1 MRAKLIITSGM
12 QLVAC
17 GQSNQRPL
25 FEAANQSSP
34 LDRLGALKDA
44 CKASAEDQGSASAQ

>member
-1 MRAKLIITSGM
+1 MRAKLTITSGM
-12 QLVAC
+12 QFVAC
-17 GQSNQRPL
+17 GQSNQRPV
-25 FEAANQSSP
+25 FEAANQSNP